1 MPRQV
6 CGSWREPPSTS
17 GWGESVPFF
26 FCDGARRPAK
36 GGSDVVAKPAPCW
49 QCPEEQHKLSTAG
62 PTGIYTPDLSDTQA
76 WGPTQIGVSGQG
88 DGKSGALARMRDRDA
103 ISSLPN
109 FPGWGTFWSNLP
121 EPSHGKRHQGGCG
134 ERVEREGSS
143 RILPWLSYSK
153 APSVPLG
160 QPGEASPAT
169 MA

>member
-1 MPRQV
+1 M
-6 CGSWREPPSTS
+6 
-17 GWGESVPFF
+17 
-26 FCDGARRPAK
+26 
-36 GGSDVVAKPAPCW
+36 VAKPAPCW

-76 WGPTQIGVSGQG
+76 WGPTQTGVPEQG

-121 EPSHGKRHQGGCG
+121 EPSHRKRHQGGCG

-143 RILPWLSYSK
+143 CILALLLQGPLRASWATRRSQPCYHGLISTPTPGIDLLHHSFARPWRL
-153 APSVPLG
+153 
-160 QPGEASPAT
+160 
-169 MA
+169 